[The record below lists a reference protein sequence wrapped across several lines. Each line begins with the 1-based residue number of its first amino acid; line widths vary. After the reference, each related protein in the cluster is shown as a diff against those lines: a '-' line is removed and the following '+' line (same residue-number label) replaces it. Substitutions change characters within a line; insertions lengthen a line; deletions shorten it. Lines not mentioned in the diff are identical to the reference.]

1 MSEVIKVNEVTK
13 SYNLYNKPIDRLK
26 ESMSFIRRKSYH
38 VDFKALNSISFSVN
52 KGECFGIIGT
62 NGSGKSTIL
71 KIITGVLQP
80 TTGSVEV
87 NGRVSALL
95 ELGAGFNMDYTG
107 IENIYMNGMVLGMS
121 KSEVDEI
128 LPKIE
133 EFAEIGD
140 FINQPVKLYSSGMFA
155 RLAFAVA
162 INVDPDILI
171 VDEALSV
178 GDIFFQA
185 KCYKKFEEFKKL
197 GKTIL
202 FVTHDMTSV
211 LKYCDR
217 VMLLNQGEFI
227 KIGKPSEIVNI
238 YKKILANS
246 YNPNEEKNIE
256 NKIENNDDLWKNH
269 LAVNPNPQIYGN
281 GLAEIIDF
289 GIFDSKGELTNTVE
303 KFSNVLLK
311 IKIKFNNHV
320 ENPIVAWTLKN
331 NKGLEIMGTNT
342 LYENVELST
351 YEAGD
356 IIVCDFYFTVPIAV
370 NQYLL
375 DLGVTKYNGDELEV
389 LCRNYEITTLDIL
402 SKTQNVGIVDPNC
415 EIKVI
420 KEN

>member
-311 IKIKFNNHV
+311 VKIKFNNHV

-342 LYENVELST
+342 LYENVELSNF
-351 YEAGD
+351 EAGD

>member
-38 VDFKALNSISFSVN
+38 VDFKALDSISFSVN

-311 IKIKFNNHV
+311 VKIKFNNHV

-342 LYENVELST
+342 LYENVELSNI
-351 YEAGD
+351 EAGD

>member
-269 LAVNPNPQIYGN
+269 LAINPNPQIYGN

-311 IKIKFNNHV
+311 VKIKFNNHI

-342 LYENVELST
+342 LYENVELSNF
-351 YEAGD
+351 EAGD

>member
-121 KSEVDEI
+121 KSEVDKI

-155 RLAFAVA
+155 SILLFEILVMTPFSYSGSSNASALREKTVSITAHRIQAV
-162 INVDPDILI
+162 NR
-171 VDEALSV
+171 
-178 GDIFFQA
+178 A
-185 KCYKKFEEFKKL
+185 KCFLKGIAFFITYLQGCCMYSRTTVHECFAC
-197 GKTIL
+197 
-202 FVTHDMTSV
+202 FV
-211 LKYCDR
+211 C
-217 VMLLNQGEFI
+217 
-227 KIGKPSEIVNI
+227 
-238 YKKILANS
+238 
-246 YNPNEEKNIE
+246 
-256 NKIENNDDLWKNH
+256 
-269 LAVNPNPQIYGN
+269 
-281 GLAEIIDF
+281 
-289 GIFDSKGELTNTVE
+289 
-303 KFSNVLLK
+303 
-311 IKIKFNNHV
+311 
-320 ENPIVAWTLKN
+320 
-331 NKGLEIMGTNT
+331 
-342 LYENVELST
+342 LSAQLHR
-351 YEAGD
+351 Y
-356 IIVCDFYFTVPIAV
+356 
-370 NQYLL
+370 
-375 DLGVTKYNGDELEV
+375 
-389 LCRNYEITTLDIL
+389 
-402 SKTQNVGIVDPNC
+402 SS
-415 EIKVI
+415 
-420 KEN
+420 

>member
-26 ESMSFIRRKSYH
+26 ESMSFIRRKAYH